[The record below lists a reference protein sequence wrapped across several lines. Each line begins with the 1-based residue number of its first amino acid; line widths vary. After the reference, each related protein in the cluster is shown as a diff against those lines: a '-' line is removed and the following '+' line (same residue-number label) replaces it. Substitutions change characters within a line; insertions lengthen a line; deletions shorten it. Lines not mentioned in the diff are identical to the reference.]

1 MKKVEFFFFVVVSV
15 ENTVFSQLYKSS
27 QIWNFPGT
35 GKENEK
41 KIIIRLNFAFHNVS
55 KHNKCSL
62 YVKFAPM
69 IDTMFLFTKI
79 YLYIEE
85 L

>member
-27 QIWNFPGT
+27 QIWNFPVT

-41 KIIIRLNFAFHNVS
+41 NNNNKIKLRISQCFE
-55 KHNKCSL
+55 
-62 YVKFAPM
+62 
-69 IDTMFLFTKI
+69 TQ
-79 YLYIEE
+79 
-85 L
+85 

>member
-1 MKKVEFFFFVVVSV
+1 MKGNK
-15 ENTVFSQLYKSS
+15 
-27 QIWNFPGT
+27 
-35 GKENEK
+35 
-41 KIIIRLNFAFHNVS
+41 IRLNFAFHNVS

-69 IDTMFLFTKI
+69 IDTVFLFTKI
-79 YLYIEE
+79 YLYIED